1 MIQLRGNI
9 NIRTI
14 DGRRGPFNV
23 GALVTPL
30 GEFKVKDACLDQFD
44 EGRYSG
50 EFTIE
55 RIYPA
60 TYFAATRL
68 IIEVRAQL
76 GGMAL
81 DEADE
86 LEVPADFNAE
96 PDPVDETP
104 VAATTEAAA
113 EPETSESAKTSE
125 PESDEA
131 RLQTL
136 FGTLYPLG
144 ESVKLDPTV
153 DRQRFR
159 DQRNTLKRL
168 GYRFQFDDQNWI
180 QREAA

>member
-1 MIQLRGNI
+1 FTTRRDCGPSGTGARFVSIEEPVMIQLRGNI

-76 GGMAL
+76 
-81 DEADE
+81 
-86 LEVPADFNAE
+86 
-96 PDPVDETP
+96 
-104 VAATTEAAA
+104 
-113 EPETSESAKTSE
+113 
-125 PESDEA
+125 
-131 RLQTL
+131 
-136 FGTLYPLG
+136 
-144 ESVKLDPTV
+144 
-153 DRQRFR
+153 
-159 DQRNTLKRL
+159 
-168 GYRFQFDDQNWI
+168 
-180 QREAA
+180 

>member
-23 GALVTPL
+23 GALITPL

-50 EFTIE
+50 DFTIE

-68 IIEVRAQL
+68 IVEVRAQL

-81 DEADE
+81 DEVDE
-86 LEVPADFNAE
+86 LEAPADVNAE
-96 PDPVDETP
+96 PDPVDEAP
-104 VAATTEAAA
+104 VAAPTTPEP
-113 EPETSESAKTSE
+113 EPETPEATETTDDDAAK
-125 PESDEA
+125 
-131 RLQTL
+131 LQAL
-136 FGTLYPLG
+136 FGTLYPLD
-144 ESVKLDPTV
+144 ECVKLDPTV
-153 DRQRFR
+153 DRQQFR
-159 DQRNTLKRL
+159 DQRNVLKRL
-168 GYRFQFDDQNWI
+168 GYRFQFDDQVWTLP
-180 QREAA
+180 QAA

>member
-50 EFTIE
+50 EFIIE

-60 TYFAATRL
+60 TYYAATRL
-68 IIEVRAQL
+68 IVEVRAQL

-81 DEADE
+81 DEVDE
-86 LEVPADFNAE
+86 LEVPADVNAE

-104 VAATTEAAA
+104 VAVSTPPAP
-113 EPETSESAKTSE
+113 EPETPEPEESE
-125 PESDEA
+125 PDDDA
-131 RLQTL
+131 LRLQTL
-136 FGTLYPLG
+136 FSTLYPLG
-144 ESVKLDPTV
+144 ECVKLDPTV

-159 DQRNTLKRL
+159 DQRNALKHL
-168 GYRFQFDDQNWI
+168 GYRFQFDDQVWTLP
-180 QREAA
+180 RAA